1 MHTLAMLLK
10 SYAPDL
16 AYAERLVTSFTQF
29 NHDSIPLYIVVPDE
43 EISLFAKFSTSTIEV
58 LGESILGSHLV
69 DTDVHGLR
77 PGYINQEIIKLAFWE
92 LGLAENYFCVD
103 SEALFIRAFF
113 TSDFMATPE
122 VPYTVLVED
131 NELKVEPNYFNQ
143 YWVQREASLR
153 EIQRLVGL
161 DDPIIRTCHG
171 HQVFS
176 TTVLRSF
183 VDEFL
188 IPKGWAYRDALAAA
202 PYEFSWYNMW
212 LQKTKVIPI
221 HQREPLVKVFHNED
235 QHLEYILRGVT
246 VQDIARGYL
255 AVVVNSSYARELKN
269 VTVRDGKAQSIA
281 PYLSYGE
288 VSELIAEKIKDTFK
302 RRFGSGS

>member
-1 MHTLAMLLK
+1 MLLK

-16 AYAERLVTSFTQF
+16 AYAERLVASFNQF
-29 NHDSIPLYIVVPDE
+29 NRDSIPLYIVVPDE

-92 LGLAENYFCVD
+92 LGLADNYFCVD
-103 SEALFIRAFF
+103 SEALFIREFY

-255 AVVVNSSYARELKN
+255 AVVVNSSYARELEN

-288 VSELIAEKIKDTFK
+288 VSELIAEKIKDTFR
-302 RRFGSGS
+302 RRFRSGS

>member
-1 MHTLAMLLK
+1 MLLK

-16 AYAERLVTSFTQF
+16 AYAERLVTSFNQF
-29 NHDSIPLYIVVPDE
+29 NRDSIPLYIVVPDE

-103 SEALFIRAFF
+103 SEALFIREFY

-161 DDPIIRTCHG
+161 DDAIIRTCHG

-176 TTVLRSF
+176 RTVLRSF

-212 LQKTKVIPI
+212 LQKTNLIPI

-255 AVVVNSSYARELKN
+255 AVVVNSSYARELEN

-288 VSELIAEKIKDTFK
+288 VSELIAEKIKDTFR
-302 RRFGSGS
+302 RRFRSGS